1 MNLIGFVQALLIN
14 IGILAGL
21 DNPQYKV
28 TPVGFLQSLLE
39 NPTTAKISNASQISA
54 GQDKVLKVRYLQRGL
69 ESEVTDVD
77 DCETPT
83 SPDWKESQIG
93 RPLFSKIGIFISDEN
108 MRKYQDE
115 AAKTLQAGTP
125 TSPLMVALYE
135 TLITKLQGII
145 QKIDGNLLSAQAAKW
160 GVNAVTGLNAAQ
172 NINFS
177 NTPVMN
183 DGIVK
188 LLTDYQLNEMVQTPL
203 IVGNGAVMG
212 YNTLQ
217 GLKTGT
223 DNGGFGANQTFR
235 FYNDV
240 ATISKWGANHFGVFA
255 PGMIGFVDFN
265 KNVGPYAGE
274 KGGAIFFTIP
284 VPVMLANGTLT
295 QLVFDAQL
303 QYETCPQFDEV
314 GVKIADRGWKLIV
327 SKSYGL
333 FNAPNDMFAVG
344 DRLAGVNGAFHYV
357 GAVQNATII
366 APASGSIFPNA

>member
-39 NPTTAKISNASQISA
+39 NPTTAKISNASQIAA

-77 DCETPT
+77 NCDTPT
-83 SPDWKESQIG
+83 SPDWKEAEIG

-145 QKIDGNLLSAQAAKW
+145 QKIDGNLLSAQATKW
-160 GVNAVTGLNAAQ
+160 GVNAVTGLNTAQ
-172 NINFS
+172 NITFS
-177 NTPVMN
+177 NIPVMS
-183 DGIVK
+183 DGVVK
-188 LLTDYQLNEMVQTPL
+188 LLTDYQLNEMIETPM

-212 YNTLQ
+212 YNVLQ

-274 KGGAIFFTIP
+274 KGGSIFFTIP

-295 QLVFDAQL
+295 SLVFDAQL
-303 QYETCPQFDEV
+303 KYEDCPQYDEEGLKV
-314 GVKIADRGWKLIV
+314 ADRGWKLIL

-344 DRLAGVNGAFHYV
+344 DRLRGVNGAFHYI
-357 GAVQNATII
+357 GAV
-366 APASGSIFPNA
+366 S